1 MSFFQHVQLLKWNQ
15 KHVVGLNYLDTQL
28 VMIQT
33 FVIQDADHIVTVPFE
48 SVFAPVGDLKPSISG
63 VLLSNAKRR

>member
-1 MSFFQHVQLLKWNQ
+1 MQLLIWHQ
-15 KHVVGLNYLDTQL
+15 KHVVGLDYLDTQF

-48 SVFAPVGDLKPSISG
+48 SVFAPVGDLKPNISD
-63 VLLSNAKRR
+63 VLSSNAKRR